1 MSLSKPK
8 NVDKMKSKVFCIRD
22 ALRNSEESIPVG
34 VILSRTS
41 GTTASENAYF
51 YLHQTMFLKV
61 SLLPK
66 KILCYKNSL
75 IKNIGLIS
83 KLMTSQTIVIHILPN
98 ISRSKDNQTIKF
110 GQLIEYNT
118 VNIFFSK
125 NMQKMRQVN

>member
-8 NVDKMKSKVFCIRD
+8 NVGKMKSKVFCIRD

-41 GTTASENAYF
+41 GTTTSENAYF

-61 SLLPK
+61 GLSPK
-66 KILCYKNSL
+66 RISCYKNSF

-83 KLMTSQTIVIHILPN
+83 KLVTSQL
-98 ISRSKDNQTIKF
+98 
-110 GQLIEYNT
+110 G
-118 VNIFFSK
+118 
-125 NMQKMRQVN
+125 